1 MLRKT
6 IIAFL
11 LIAILLIASL
21 FTPPLDHVR
30 NYILWGSFSI
40 YDFKTHPGNTLP
52 VANSPQP
59 WELASNYNTRQ
70 IPESLTKI
78 IDENHTHAFL
88 VIQNGKIVYEKYGNG
103 YDRDTISGSFSV
115 AKSIISMLIGIAIQ
129 DGKIRSTDQLAGDF
143 LPHFKSSGLE
153 KIRIKDLLTMSSGT
167 NYNEQDRSVFGLPAH
182 LYYADNVEY
191 AMDKIK
197 SVKPAGQTWT
207 YRSSDT
213 QALGLILEKV
223 YGKTIADL
231 ASEKLLQPMGAEHEA
246 KWLLDGDQKHSKVF
260 CCYNAVARDYARF
273 GELMLHNGNWKGAQ
287 LVPEEYM
294 KTAQT
299 PATYL
304 KDPYEDNK
312 PVDFYGYQFW
322 VLTHK
327 NYLTSSMRGLLGQY
341 VFVIPEKNMV
351 IVRLGESVSAKE
363 TIHHSQPEVFVYLDA
378 GLSLAE

>member
-1 MLRKT
+1 MLRK
-6 IIAFL
+6 IIIVFL
-11 LIAILLIASL
+11 LVVIILIAAL

-30 NYILWGSFSI
+30 NYILWGKFSI

-52 VANSPQP
+52 AASPAQP
-59 WELASNYNTRQ
+59 WEIASNYNARQ
-70 IPESLTKI
+70 IPESLAKI
-78 IDENHTHAFL
+78 IEENHTHAFL
-88 VIQNGKIVYEKYGNG
+88 VIQDGKIVYEKYSDG
-103 YDRDTISGSFSV
+103 YDRNTISGSFSV
-115 AKSIISMLIGIAIQ
+115 AKSIISMLVGIAIH
-129 DGKIRSTDQLAGDF
+129 DGKIQSVDQLAGDY
-143 LPHFKSSGLE
+143 LPHFKSGGLE

-167 NYNEQDRSVFGLPAH
+167 NYDEQDRSVFGLPSH
-182 LYYADNVEY
+182 LYYADDVEY
-191 AMDKIK
+191 AMNKIK
-197 SVKPAGQTWT
+197 AVEPAGQTWT

-231 ASEKLLQPMGAEHEA
+231 AFEKLLQPMGAEHEA
-246 KWLLDGDQKHSKVF
+246 KWLLDGDKKHAKVF

-304 KDPYEDNK
+304 KDPDENNN
-312 PVDFYGYQFW
+312 PVDYYGYQFW
-322 VLTHK
+322 ILDYK
-327 NYLTSSMRGLLGQY
+327 NYRTTSMRGLLGQY

-363 TIHHSQPEVFVYLDA
+363 AIHHSQPEVFAYLDA
-378 GLSLAE
+378 GLSLAD